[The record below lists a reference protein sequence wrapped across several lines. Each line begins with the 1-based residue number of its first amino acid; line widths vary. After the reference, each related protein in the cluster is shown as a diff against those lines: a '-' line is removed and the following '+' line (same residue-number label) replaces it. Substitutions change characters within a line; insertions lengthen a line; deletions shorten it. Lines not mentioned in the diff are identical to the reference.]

1 MRKTLKVV
9 KTPTGTELRV
19 EGKVVAYLGEVS
31 FENARSAAYNYV
43 WDRPG
48 KMWTILGFNNDL
60 VKRP

>member
-19 EGKVVAYLGEVS
+19 EGKVVAHLGEVD
-31 FENARSAAYNYV
+31 FKTARSAAYNYI

-48 KMWTILGFNNDL
+48 KMWTILGM
-60 VKRP
+60 VE

>member
-19 EGKVVAYLGEVS
+19 EGKVVAHLGEVD
-31 FENARSAAYNYV
+31 FKTARSAAYNYV

-48 KMWTILGFNNDL
+48 KMWTILGM
-60 VKRP
+60 VE

>member
-19 EGKVVAYLGEVS
+19 EDKVVAKLGDVP
-31 FENARSAAYNYV
+31 FETARSAAYNYI

-48 KMWTILGFNNDL
+48 NMWTILGM
-60 VKRP
+60 VE